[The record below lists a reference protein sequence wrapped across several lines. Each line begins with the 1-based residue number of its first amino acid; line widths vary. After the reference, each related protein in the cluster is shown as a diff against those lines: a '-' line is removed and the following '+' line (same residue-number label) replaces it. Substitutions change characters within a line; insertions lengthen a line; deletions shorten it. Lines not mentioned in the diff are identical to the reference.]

1 MSSTLATYRQPFSGA
16 SSNTHLPYSH
26 EYPARSV
33 DTYPPSSA
41 FDGGGGLSTPTHPK
55 PSFSELSLADDLEV
69 QTEEGTTHELYR
81 VAPLPGPT
89 GGAAPEEPKGFW
101 KSMIPKSMALRLYL
115 LVVLIETIVDLGIE
129 GNLIVRVNELRK
141 TRPNDSNLKQN
152 RTPVYLG
159 IFALAHVF
167 QLVLAADAV
176 WQRNTLQFV
185 FLTVF
190 NALFLLY
197 AVIQISEVRDIA
209 PGLVP
214 VQVLTAA
221 IPVVVSVAE
230 IIYIALGWRIW
241 SEFGWRVY
249 KLLGA
254 DRQIKRLYMHYQIF
268 QTFLRFDVFF
278 WLGFS
283 IQLIALVLKKSDFE
297 YYLTIA
303 ALPLCMLLLLQGH
316 LAAKYENKWM
326 MCSFF
331 VGCLGALGY
340 FSYKLVRIY
349 QQRAVPPFID
359 TYKSLSVF
367 AAISI
372 IMIILTFVWTV
383 IVWRNF
389 GQGLQLQMEKKKNQT
404 LAAATAVT
412 TATTGTD
419 LRQTRHQRNP
429 SRMSID

>member
-1 MSSTLATYRQPFSGA
+1 
-16 SSNTHLPYSH
+16 
-26 EYPARSV
+26 
-33 DTYPPSSA
+33 
-41 FDGGGGLSTPTHPK
+41 
-55 PSFSELSLADDLEV
+55 
-69 QTEEGTTHELYR
+69 
-81 VAPLPGPT
+81 
-89 GGAAPEEPKGFW
+89 
-101 KSMIPKSMALRLYL
+101 MALRLYL